1 MFDAAAVSRAARQ
14 EKLPEELLAKFLEP
28 HWTDHVFRTVYALR
42 MPKPEPVPDL
52 DGLSESEAQS
62 LGEVARLFDP
72 ETGNEFS
79 RADIAK
85 LAVLIE
91 RADRV
96 WGHEALRERVEAE
109 TAAYIKKLS
118 GEHRAA
124 LAGKIKALE
133 AELEAMVTEKDLRG
147 AFDEKAAKL
156 LAGYFLAIAELLD
169 RINATEARPR
179 LSLETEAPLA
189 KTFLKR
195 VFPAAAKLAV
205 IFSVSDARGAYS
217 LESASYRNAVRSVLE
232 SNPLAVIRIAHTGS
246 SPERVQSFQREFAE
260 FGPRLQ
266 IENAERAHIP
276 YVLNGFLNDGL
287 LNQVKSLSGKSS
299 LKKTELTRYISVVA
313 DSDVLDQ
320 FRKIALGG
328 KELVSMVRS
337 KLLESKDAALTE
349 GAVLF
354 EWGMAHFVAF
364 SEAEE
369 IRREV
374 SEDEL
379 AIHGNRYIPNEAGLA
394 GLLAALG
401 EAWQGIQATL
411 RAA

>member
-1 MFDAAAVSRAARQ
+1 M
-14 EKLPEELLAKFLEP
+14 
-28 HWTDHVFRTVYALR
+28 
-42 MPKPEPVPDL
+42 
-52 DGLSESEAQS
+52 
-62 LGEVARLFDP
+62 
-72 ETGNEFS
+72 
-79 RADIAK
+79 
-85 LAVLIE
+85 
-91 RADRV
+91 
-96 WGHEALRERVEAE
+96 
-109 TAAYIKKLS
+109 
-118 GEHRAA
+118 
-124 LAGKIKALE
+124 
-133 AELEAMVTEKDLRG
+133 
-147 AFDEKAAKL
+147 
-156 LAGYFLAIAELLD
+156 
-169 RINATEARPR
+169 
-179 LSLETEAPLA
+179 
-189 KTFLKR
+189 KR
-195 VFPAAAKLAV
+195 VFPADAKLAV

-246 SPERVQSFQREFAE
+246 SPERVQAFQREFAE
-260 FGPRLQ
+260 FGSRVQ
-266 IENAERAHIP
+266 IESAESAHIP
-276 YVLNGFLNDGL
+276 YVLNGFLNDAL

-313 DSDVLDQ
+313 DPDVLDQ

-364 SEAEE
+364 SAAEE
-369 IRREV
+369 IRREI

-379 AIHGNRYIPNEAGLA
+379 AIRGNRYIPNEAGLA
-394 GLLAALG
+394 GLLTALG